1 MKKVLYTV
9 TRVGRENTKVSGVGC
24 ITDTDLVTA
33 QISKN
38 GKPYIRVFSDCLKY
52 CHQVSG
58 TDNEY
63 KGAFWE
69 LVEIEDRPIELN
81 YYIYYKIVD

>member
-9 TRVGRENTKVSGVGC
+9 TRVGRENTKVSGVGG

-33 QISKN
+33 QISRN
-38 GKPYIRVFSDCLKY
+38 GKPYIRVYSDCLKY
-52 CHQVSG
+52 CHPVAG
-58 TDNEY
+58 GDNEF

-69 LVEIEDRPIELN
+69 IVEYEGREIELN

>member
-9 TRVGRENTKVSGVGC
+9 TRVGKENTKVSGVGC

-38 GKPYIRVFSDCLKY
+38 GKPYIRVYADCLKY
-52 CHQVSG
+52 CHKVS
-58 TDNEY
+58 DNEY